1 MKKIISVLVILLV
14 FASLLTGCSMSVDA
28 PEVSTTLDSAP
39 TSLDAEVITSPEVI
53 IDVFDTYYG
62 QYCLMS
68 KVKFEHYDDD
78 GLPDYIWVENPALL
92 AFQVGNEFEGGLG
105 TVEGTSVEYMISH
118 IQEYVDTHELEYDD
132 QQMFEEILNILN
144 NIVVVTGA
152 ST

>member
-14 FASLLTGCSMSVDA
+14 FASLLTSCSASVDA
-28 PEVSTTLDSAP
+28 PEVSTTPDSAP

-68 KVKFEHYDDD
+68 EVKFEHYDDD
-78 GLPDYIWVENPALL
+78 GIPEYIWVENPALL